1 MSVKL
6 AGGIPF
12 VSDKELE
19 AALEKSNVPPTAT
32 DAIVEENETARLHG
46 LRSAIAVLAIF
57 ALLAAIF
64 SRRLPDEQPA
74 AAEARAAAEADAVTA
89 T

>member
-1 MSVKL
+1 M
-6 AGGIPF
+6 
-12 VSDKELE
+12 
-19 AALEKSNVPPTAT
+19 
-32 DAIVEENETARLHG
+32 EENETARLNG

-74 AAEARAAAEADAVTA
+74 AAEARAAAEAESAAA